1 MKQTAL
7 ILGILTI
14 CQSLHS
20 AVTFTFDQIGSDVV
34 ATTSGSIASGW
45 TKNFNVVSAT
55 SQGGVLSYDGIRGTT
70 DDGIWY
76 MSTGGHWSYNEFG
89 RSSIVSARTGGV
101 TTGDTF
107 GFSGSSNFFVPA
119 GTNIGDAITP
129 NTTITWA
136 NESFTSLG
144 LDTGLSTTPIVV
156 FTLDNGDTIN
166 AVRTDIAIP
175 EPSTY
180 AAVIGVLCI
189 GFFITRRHRR

>member
-14 CQSLHS
+14 CQSLYS
-20 AVTFTFDQIGSDVV
+20 AVTFTFNQIGSDVV

-45 TKNFNVVSAT
+45 TRNFNTQLAT
-55 SQGGVLSYDGIRGTT
+55 SQGGVLSYDAIRGTT
-70 DDGIWY
+70 NNGTQFL
-76 MSTGGHWSYNEFG
+76 STGGHWSYNELD
-89 RSSIVSARTGGV
+89 RNSIVITTSGV

-107 GFSGSSNFFVPA
+107 GFSGSDNFYVPS
-119 GTNIGDAITP
+119 GTSIGDAITP

-136 NESFTSLG
+136 NQSFASLG
-144 LDTGLSTTPIVV
+144 LDTALSTTPIVV

-180 AAVIGVLCI
+180 AAVFGVLCTV
-189 GFFITRRHRR
+189 FFITRRRRR